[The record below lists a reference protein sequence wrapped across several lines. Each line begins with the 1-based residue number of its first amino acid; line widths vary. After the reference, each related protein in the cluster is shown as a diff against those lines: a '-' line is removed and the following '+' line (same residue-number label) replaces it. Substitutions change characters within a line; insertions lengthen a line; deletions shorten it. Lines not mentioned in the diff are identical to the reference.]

1 MRLYS
6 ACASLSRG
14 GCVAIVI
21 FFVAAAVV
29 INALF
34 WRSDATPAIADAVIQ
49 RTSPEPVG
57 DRHRPAQPGLGT
69 TGCAEWLQA
78 AYGAGTCQSEKGV
91 RSLVALKLRDHTT
104 LLEGL
109 RVSSKDFR

>member
-49 RTSPEPVG
+49 RTSPEPGG
-57 DRHRPAQPGLGT
+57 DRHRPA
-69 TGCAEWLQA
+69 
-78 AYGAGTCQSEKGV
+78 
-91 RSLVALKLRDHTT
+91 SLA
-104 LLEGL
+104 
-109 RVSSKDFR
+109 